1 MGKIELNN
9 ITKRYGEL
17 VAVDSLEIEF
27 TEGAYTMILGPSG
40 CGKSTTLR
48 MIAGLERPTSGDI
61 VIDGEVVTDQPPRHR
76 DISMVFQSLALWNH
90 KTVRENIGFGLEMAG
105 VDGNERNK
113 QVEEIATT
121 LHIEDKLDQSPDSL
135 SGGQQQRV
143 ALGRSLV
150 REPEV
155 VLLDEPLSS
164 LDAKLRLEMRTELR
178 RIQQELGTTFVHVT
192 HNQEDAMTVADEIL
206 LLRDGRLQQFGR
218 SLELYH
224 EPANEFVADFIGTPS
239 MNLFDASYAVDDGS
253 VSLDAGGFALSID
266 GERTEEYRSRISG
279 DQVRVGIRPEALH
292 VGNGVSP
299 ASGPTFTATVEIIE
313 TFGDLNWY
321 YLDANIDKPLILQ
334 SGEESVME
342 SLTTGDTIT
351 VAVDD
356 EDVRLFDP
364 ESGAAIS

>member
-1 MGKIELNN
+1 MGKIELDN

-17 VAVDSLEIEF
+17 VAVDSLDIEF

-61 VIDGEVVTDQPPRHR
+61 VIDGDVVTDQPPRHR
-76 DISMVFQSLALWNH
+76 NISMVFQSLALWNH
-90 KTVRENIGFGLEMAG
+90 KSVRENMGFGLKMDG
-105 VDGNERNK
+105 VDTDERNNR
-113 QVEEIATT
+113 VEEIAAT
-121 LHIEDKLDQSPDSL
+121 LHIDDKLDQSPDSL

-206 LLRDGRLQQFGR
+206 LLNDGRLQQFGR

-239 MNLFDASYAVDDGS
+239 MNLFDANYTTENGS
-253 VSLDAGGFALSID
+253 VALDTGGFALTLSD
-266 GERTEEYRSRISG
+266 DRAAEYRSRIDS
-279 DQVRVGIRPEALH
+279 DRVRVGIRPEALH
-292 VGNGVSP
+292 VDNGTSP
-299 ASGPTFTATVEIIE
+299 GTGPTFTATVEIVE

-321 YLDANIDKPLILQ
+321 YLDANIDRPLVLQ

-342 SLTTGDTIT
+342 SLSTGDTIT

-364 ESGAAIS
+364 KSGAALL